1 MGDLQETNPH
11 AKVESGRVLFV
22 DDDSDLLE
30 VVRTQ
35 MSGRFQVET
44 AVSGEQALNRITTD
58 QPFAVIVSD
67 MEMTGIHGLDFLIQ
81 AKALRPDSVRIMM
94 TAHANL
100 ETALGAVNE
109 GHVFRFLI
117 KPYRQSELEQVLA
130 QAVTQYHLII
140 AERELLEK
148 TLTGAVQ
155 AMMEILTLASPV
167 AFGRA
172 GRLRAYAKLVAEQ
185 LRIEPLWKVELAA
198 LLSQI
203 GCITI
208 PPSTLAKALSGDALS
223 TQDDKLYGRLPEV
236 SALLI
241 DHIPRLEE
249 IARIIARLSANAET
263 SPADASMVLS
273 SFEMQVAALLR
284 TVMEFDSLISRGA
297 NKTRAL
303 TQMQRAKEPFD
314 PKALEALAAI
324 DVISIDR
331 RMAVVK
337 GVELNSTMIIRQNL
351 YAKNG
356 HLVVAES
363 QQVTKSMRE
372 LIRSYVQRGILEDA
386 ISVYLPAED
395 TRIRISD
402 IMPPRVSLPT
412 S

>member
-1 MGDLQETNPH
+1 
-11 AKVESGRVLFV
+11 
-22 DDDSDLLE
+22 
-30 VVRTQ
+30 
-35 MSGRFQVET
+35 
-44 AVSGEQALNRITTD
+44 
-58 QPFAVIVSD
+58 
-67 MEMTGIHGLDFLIQ
+67 
-81 AKALRPDSVRIMM
+81 
-94 TAHANL
+94 
-100 ETALGAVNE
+100 
-109 GHVFRFLI
+109 
-117 KPYRQSELEQVLA
+117 
-130 QAVTQYHLII
+130 
-140 AERELLEK
+140 
-148 TLTGAVQ
+148 
-155 AMMEILTLASPV
+155 
-167 AFGRA
+167 
-172 GRLRAYAKLVAEQ
+172 
-185 LRIEPLWKVELAA
+185 
-198 LLSQI
+198 
-203 GCITI
+203 
-208 PPSTLAKALSGDALS
+208 
-223 TQDDKLYGRLPEV
+223 
-236 SALLI
+236 
-241 DHIPRLEE
+241 
-249 IARIIARLSANAET
+249 
-263 SPADASMVLS
+263 MVLS

-303 TQMQRAKEPFD
+303 TQMQRAKESFD

-356 HLVVAES
+356 HLVVAEN